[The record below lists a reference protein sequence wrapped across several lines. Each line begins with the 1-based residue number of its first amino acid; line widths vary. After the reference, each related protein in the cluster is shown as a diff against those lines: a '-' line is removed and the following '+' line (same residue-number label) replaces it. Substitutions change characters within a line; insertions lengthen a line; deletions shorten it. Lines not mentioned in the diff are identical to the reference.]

1 LDRIGGVEPNLRVMQ
16 QGPNH
21 VTQREYQVDDDQ
33 FASEFLIPDEFRNI
47 RQSKPRWN
55 EFAQTIDAGA
65 GQNML
70 QIVVLDLPR
79 MRPWFKYLDEETSR
93 LLSVAIGMTPRRR

>member
-1 LDRIGGVEPNLRVMQ
+1 MQ

-47 RQSKPRWN
+47 RQSKPGWN

-70 QIVVLDLPR
+70 QIVVLDLP
-79 MRPWFKYLDEETSR
+79 KLEEFVLT
-93 LLSVAIGMTPRRR
+93 LRRRPLIFDDLYFVAADKLGKQHAS